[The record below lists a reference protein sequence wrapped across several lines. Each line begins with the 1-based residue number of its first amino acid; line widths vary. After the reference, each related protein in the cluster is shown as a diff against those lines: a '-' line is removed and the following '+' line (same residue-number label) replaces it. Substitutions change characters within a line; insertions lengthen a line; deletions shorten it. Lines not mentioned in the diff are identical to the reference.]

1 MEAKKSN
8 SGLIVLIVVLVIL
21 ILGLGGFIGYSLLN
35 GNLTFDNNNN
45 NSSNENNNN
54 ENNQQEEIEISNEEI
69 NTYLSYVPFSYTN
82 MYDDDDMSN
91 GLDAYSGKTTN
102 LDNINKEILWENAFD
117 KVTNGGLV
125 DDTKE
130 INIKVKNEICGK
142 DEYDEY
148 KSCTPSD
155 IISKVDMDTELKT
168 MYNIENQSINS
179 FNVAGG
185 RATFYDTFY
194 AVFYAAGSSNQE
206 KVSVLDKYEIE
217 NDNLIIYEKAG
228 FILEDF
234 GNYIVYKF
242 REDYNKNVVKKFEG
256 TIDESDTREKEAK
269 DYIKDNINDFATFK
283 HTFKLNKET
292 NKYYWYQ
299 TEVV

>member
-1 MEAKKSN
+1 MEEKKSN
-8 SGLIVLIVVLVIL
+8 SGLIVLIVVLIIL

-35 GNLTFDNNNN
+35 GNLTFDNSNN
-45 NSSNENNNN
+45 NSNKDNNN
-54 ENNQQEEIEISNEEI
+54 ENNQHEEIEISNEDI

-91 GLDAYSGKTTN
+91 GLDAYNGKTTN

-125 DDTKE
+125 DNAKE

-194 AVFYAAGSSNQE
+194 AVFYAAGSLERE
-206 KVSVLDKYEIE
+206 KVSVLDKYEID

-228 FILEDF
+228 FIIEDF

-242 REDYNKNVVKKFEG
+242 REDYNKNIIKKFEG
-256 TIDESDTREKEAK
+256 TIDDIDTREKEAK